1 MIKAVI
7 FDIGGVLLDWNP
19 RYVYRDIFSQSDQME
34 WFLENV
40 CSTDWNLQQDKGRS
54 FDEGMY
60 KLKKQYPQ
68 FENEIDVFWKRWPE
82 MLKSEINGTVAILQ
96 ELKKHYEVYALTNWS
111 SETFPLVKNRFDFI
125 ADFDG
130 IVVSGEEGFIK
141 PDEKLYKILLQKYN
155 LLATECIF
163 IDDNIENVK
172 ASVKLG
178 FVAIH
183 FTNSIALKL
192 ELQKVRIQGFV

>member
-19 RYVYRDIFSQSDQME
+19 RYVYRDIFFQSDQME

-82 MLKSEINGTVAILQ
+82 MLKGEIIGTV
-96 ELKKHYEVYALTNWS
+96 KK
-111 SETFPLVKNRFDFI
+111 
-125 ADFDG
+125 
-130 IVVSGEEGFIK
+130 IK
-141 PDEKLYKILLQKYN
+141 E
-155 LLATECIF
+155 
-163 IDDNIENVK
+163 
-172 ASVKLG
+172 
-178 FVAIH
+178 
-183 FTNSIALKL
+183 
-192 ELQKVRIQGFV
+192 

>member
-82 MLKSEINGTVAILQ
+82 MLKGEINGTVAILQ

-141 PDEKLYKILLQKYN
+141 PDEKLYKILLKKYN

-178 FVAIH
+178 FAAIH

>member
-19 RYVYRDIFSQSDQME
+19 RYVYRDIFFQSDQME

-82 MLKSEINGTVAILQ
+82 MLKGEINGTVAILQ

-192 ELQKVRIQGFV
+192 ELQKVRIQGFI

>member
-19 RYVYRDIFSQSDQME
+19 RYLYRDIFSQSDQME

-40 CSTDWNLQQDKGRS
+40 CSIDWNLQQDRGRS
-54 FDEGMY
+54 FKEGMY

-82 MLKSEINGTVAILQ
+82 MLKDEINGTVAILQ

-178 FVAIH
+178 FAAIH

-192 ELQKVRIQGFV
+192 ELQNVRIQGFV

>member
-68 FENEIDVFWKRWPE
+68 FENEIDDVDK
-82 MLKSEINGTVAILQ
+82 
-96 ELKKHYEVYALTNWS
+96 LKKEM
-111 SETFPLVKNRFDFI
+111 
-125 ADFDG
+125 G
-130 IVVSGEEGFIK
+130 IW
-141 PDEKLYKILLQKYN
+141 
-155 LLATECIF
+155 
-163 IDDNIENVK
+163 
-172 ASVKLG
+172 
-178 FVAIH
+178 
-183 FTNSIALKL
+183 
-192 ELQKVRIQGFV
+192 

>member
-19 RYVYRDIFSQSDQME
+19 RYVYRDIFPQIDQME

-40 CSTDWNLQQDKGRS
+40 CSTDWNLQQDRGRS
-54 FDEGMY
+54 FKEGMY
-60 KLKKQYPQ
+60 VLKKQYPN

-82 MLKSEINGTVAILQ
+82 MLKGEIIGTVAILQ
-96 ELKKHYEVYALTNWS
+96 ELKKNYEVYGLTNWS

-130 IVVSGEEGFIK
+130 IIVSGEEGYIK
-141 PDEKLYKILLQKYN
+141 PDEKLYKILLEKYN
-155 LLATECIF
+155 LRATECIF
-163 IDDNIENVK
+163 IDDNSENIK

-183 FTNSIALKL
+183 FTNSIALTVKL
-192 ELQKVRIQGFV
+192 KKLGIQGIL

>member
-1 MIKAVI
+1 M
-7 FDIGGVLLDWNP
+7 
-19 RYVYRDIFSQSDQME
+19 
-34 WFLENV
+34 
-40 CSTDWNLQQDKGRS
+40 
-54 FDEGMY
+54 
-60 KLKKQYPQ
+60 
-68 FENEIDVFWKRWPE
+68 
-82 MLKSEINGTVAILQ
+82 
-96 ELKKHYEVYALTNWS
+96 
-111 SETFPLVKNRFDFI
+111 VKNRFDFI

-178 FVAIH
+178 FAAIH

>member
-19 RYVYRDIFSQSDQME
+19 RYVYRDIFFQSDQME

-82 MLKSEINGTVAILQ
+82 MLKGEINGTVAILQ

>member
-19 RYVYRDIFSQSDQME
+19 RYVYRDIFFQSDQME

-82 MLKSEINGTVAILQ
+82 MLKGEIIGTVAILQ
-96 ELKKHYEVYALTNWS
+96 ELKKNYEVYGLTNWS